1 MTNSHITEVEPR
13 EMQMKELAVVEI
25 VLTSCVLLNSIK
37 DVVDILFV
45 QPWFEQFFSVIKFN
59 ASSPC

>member
-13 EMQMKELAVVEI
+13 EMQMKELAVVEN
-25 VLTSCVLLNSIK
+25 VLTSCVLLNSNK

-45 QPWFEQFFSVIKFN
+45 QPWFEQFFSVIKFK

>member
-13 EMQMKELAVVEI
+13 EMQMKELAVVEN
-25 VLTSCVLLNSIK
+25 VLTSCVLLNSNE
-37 DVVDILFV
+37 DVVDILLV